1 MKQGKQ
7 ISTKQRWMR
16 YSAYM
21 LISAILGGFIGF
33 FGVLIF
39 KFPPPPSYLNLDN
52 FLICLRIVTFVIFAG
67 TVYLG
72 LKANQSYK
80 LYHSISDEDEE
91 RVDELY
97 KTMYRNLEYATISFN
112 VAVSLTLLNLVLGFG
127 VTFLEDGAIM
137 YGSIFDV
144 VFYVILLIS
153 QIFIMKLTQK
163 IREYKLSAFAMVKE
177 MKDFAEAM
185 DEGEKQA
192 NYEMSFQIV
201 FTLNQIVLP
210 GLYLFLFV
218 LSMLLQEQQIT
229 AFLVVAFL
237 HIYINI
243 LNVQMIRK
251 YFK

>member
-16 YSAYM
+16 NSAYM

-33 FGVLIF
+33 FGILIF
-39 KFPPPPSYLNLDN
+39 KFGLPSYLNLDN
-52 FLICLRIVTFVIFAG
+52 FLFFLRIMTFVIFAG
-67 TVYLG
+67 TVYFG
-72 LKANQSYK
+72 VKANQNYK

-91 RVDELY
+91 RVDKLY
-97 KTMYRNLEYATISFN
+97 KKMYRNLEYATISFN
-112 VAVSLTLLNLVLGFG
+112 VAASLTLLNLVLGFG
-127 VTFLEDGAIM
+127 VTFLEESAVM
-137 YGSIFDV
+137 YGSILDV

-153 QIFIMKLTQK
+153 QVFIVKLTQK
-163 IREYKLSAFAMVKE
+163 IRDYKLSAFATVKE
-177 MKDFAEAM
+177 VKEFMEAM

-210 GLYLFLFV
+210 GLYLFLFLV
-218 LSMLLQEQQIT
+218 SLLLQERQIM

-237 HIYINI
+237 HIYIN
-243 LNVQMIRK
+243 VMQVRMIRR

>member
-7 ISTKQRWMR
+7 ITTKQRWMR
-16 YSAYM
+16 NLTY
-21 LISAILGGFIGF
+21 LFLGAIFGAFCGF
-33 FGVLIF
+33 FGVMID
-39 KFPPPPSYLNLDN
+39 KFGLPSFVNLDN
-52 FLICLRIVTFVIFAG
+52 FLFCLRIVTFVIFAG

-91 RVDELY
+91 RADELNM
-97 KTMYRNLEYATISFN
+97 KMYRNLEYAIIMFN
-112 VAVSLTLLNLVLGFG
+112 IAASLTLLNLGLGFG
-127 VTFLEDGAIM
+127 VAFLEESAIM
-137 YGSIFDV
+137 YGSIFDA

-163 IREYKLSAFAMVKE
+163 IRDYKLSAFATVKE

-218 LSMLLQEQQIT
+218 LSMLLQERQIT

-237 HIYINI
+237 HIYIN
-243 LNVQMIRK
+243 VMQVRMIRR

>member
-39 KFPPPPSYLNLDN
+39 KFNPPSYLNLDN
-52 FLICLRIVTFVIFAG
+52 FLFCLRIVTFVIFAG
-67 TVYLG
+67 TVYFG
-72 LKANQSYK
+72 LKANQTHK

-91 RVDELY
+91 LIDDLY
-97 KTMYRNLEYATISFN
+97 MKMYRNLEYATILFN
-112 VAVSLTLLNLVLGFG
+112 IATSLTLLNLVLGFG
-127 VTFLEDGAIM
+127 VTFLEESAVM
-137 YGSIFDV
+137 YGSIFDL
-144 VFYVILLIS
+144 VFYIVLLFS
-153 QIFIMKLTQK
+153 QVFIIKLTQK
-163 IREYKLSAFAMVKE
+163 IREYKLSAFATVKE
-177 MKDFAEAM
+177 VKEFMEAM

-210 GLYLFLFV
+210 GMYLFLFII
-218 LSMLLQEQQIT
+218 SMILQERQIM

-237 HIYINI
+237 HIYIN
-243 LNVQMIRK
+243 VMQVRMIRR

>member
-1 MKQGKQ
+1 
-7 ISTKQRWMR
+7 
-16 YSAYM
+16 M
-21 LISAILGGFIGF
+21 LISAILGGFFGF
-33 FGVLIF
+33 FWVLIF
-39 KFPPPPSYLNLDN
+39 KFSLPSYLNLDN
-52 FLICLRIVTFVIFAG
+52 FLTFLRIITFVIFAG
-67 TVYLG
+67 TVYFG
-72 LKANQSYK
+72 VKANQNYK

-91 RVDELY
+91 RVDKLY
-97 KTMYRNLEYATISFN
+97 KKMYRNLEYATISFN

-127 VTFLEDGAIM
+127 VTFLEESAVM
-137 YGSIFDV
+137 YGSILDV

-153 QIFIMKLTQK
+153 QVFIVKLTQK
-163 IREYKLSAFAMVKE
+163 IRDYKLSAFATVKE
-177 MKDFAEAM
+177 MKDFVEAM

-218 LSMLLQEQQIT
+218 VSMLLQERQIM

-237 HIYINI
+237 HIYIN
-243 LNVQMIRK
+243 VMQVRMIRL

>member
-7 ISTKQRWMR
+7 ITTKQRWFR
-16 YSAYM
+16 NLTY
-21 LISAILGGFIGF
+21 LFLGAIFGAFCGF
-33 FGVLIF
+33 FGVSISKLGL
-39 KFPPPPSYLNLDN
+39 PSFVNLDN
-52 FLICLRIVTFVIFAG
+52 FLFCLRIITFVIFAG
-67 TVYLG
+67 TIYFG
-72 LKANQSYK
+72 IQANKKYQF
-80 LYHSISDEDEE
+80 YHSISDEEE
-91 RVDELY
+91 EHFDELC
-97 KTMYRNLEYATISFN
+97 KKMYRNLEYATISFN

-127 VTFLEDGAIM
+127 VAFLEESAVM
-137 YGSIFDV
+137 YGSIFDLV
-144 VFYVILLIS
+144 LFIVLLIT
-153 QIFIMKLTQK
+153 QVIIIKLTEK
-163 IREYKLSAFAMVKE
+163 IRDYKLSAFATVKE

-218 LSMLLQEQQIT
+218 LSMLLQERQIT

-237 HIYINI
+237 HIYIN
-243 LNVQMIRK
+243 VMQVRMVRR

>member
-16 YSAYM
+16 NSAYM

-33 FGVLIF
+33 FGILIF
-39 KFPPPPSYLNLDN
+39 KFGLPSYLNLDN
-52 FLICLRIVTFVIFAG
+52 FLFFLRIMTFVIFAG
-67 TVYLG
+67 TVYFG
-72 LKANQSYK
+72 VKANQNYK
-80 LYHSISDEDEE
+80 IYHSISDEDEE
-91 RVDELY
+91 RVDKLY
-97 KTMYRNLEYATISFN
+97 KKMYRNLEYATISFN
-112 VAVSLTLLNLVLGFG
+112 VAASLTLLNLVLGFG
-127 VTFLEDGAIM
+127 VTFLEESAVM
-137 YGSIFDV
+137 YGSILDV

-153 QIFIMKLTQK
+153 QVFIVKLTQK
-163 IREYKLSAFAMVKE
+163 IRDYKLSAFATVKE
-177 MKDFAEAM
+177 VKEFMEAM

-210 GLYLFLFV
+210 GLYLFLFLV
-218 LSMLLQEQQIT
+218 SLLLQERQIM

-237 HIYINI
+237 HIYIN
-243 LNVQMIRK
+243 VMQVRMIRR

>member
-1 MKQGKQ
+1 MDEEPYLFVLGQFW
-7 ISTKQRWMR
+7 S
-16 YSAYM
+16 
-21 LISAILGGFIGF
+21 ILWL
-33 FGVLIF
+33 FGVMID
-39 KFPPPPSYLNLDN
+39 KFGLPSFVNLDN
-52 FLICLRIVTFVIFAG
+52 FLFCLRIVTFVIFAG

-91 RVDELY
+91 RADELNM
-97 KTMYRNLEYATISFN
+97 KMYRNLEYAIIMFN
-112 VAVSLTLLNLVLGFG
+112 IASLTLLNLGLGFG
-127 VTFLEDGAIM
+127 VAFLEESAIM
-137 YGSIFDV
+137 YGSIFDA
-144 VFYVILLIS
+144 VFYVILLIG

-163 IREYKLSAFAMVKE
+163 IRDYQLSAFATVKE
-177 MKDFAEAM
+177 VKDFMEAM

-218 LSMLLQEQQIT
+218 LSMLLQERQIT

-237 HIYINI
+237 HVYIN
-243 LNVQMIRK
+243 VMQVRMIRR

>member
-7 ISTKQRWMR
+7 ITTKQRWMR
-16 YSAYM
+16 YLAYM
-21 LISAILGGFIGF
+21 LMSAILGGFVGM
-33 FGVLIF
+33 FGVIIM
-39 KFPPPPSYLNLDN
+39 KFGLPSFVNLDN

-97 KTMYRNLEYATISFN
+97 KKMYRNLEYAIIMFN
-112 VAVSLTLLNLVLGFG
+112 VAASLTLLNLGLGFG
-127 VTFLEDGAIM
+127 VAFLEEGALM

-163 IREYKLSAFAMVKE
+163 IRDYQLSAFATVKE
-177 MKDFAEAM
+177 VKEFMESV

-218 LSMLLQEQQIT
+218 LSMLLQERQIT

-237 HIYINI
+237 HIYIN
-243 LNVQMIRK
+243 VMQVRMVRR

>member
-16 YSAYM
+16 NSAYM

-33 FGVLIF
+33 FGILIF
-39 KFPPPPSYLNLDN
+39 KFGLPSYLNLDN
-52 FLICLRIVTFVIFAG
+52 FLFFLRIMTFVIFAG
-67 TVYLG
+67 TVYFG
-72 LKANQSYK
+72 VKANQNYK
-80 LYHSISDEDEE
+80 IYHSISDEDEE
-91 RVDELY
+91 RVDKLY
-97 KTMYRNLEYATISFN
+97 KKMYRNLEYATISFN

-127 VTFLEDGAIM
+127 VTFLEESAVM
-137 YGSIFDV
+137 YGSILDV

-153 QIFIMKLTQK
+153 QVFIVKLTQK
-163 IREYKLSAFAMVKE
+163 IRDYKLSAFATVKE
-177 MKDFAEAM
+177 VKEFMEAM

-210 GLYLFLFV
+210 GLYLFLFLV
-218 LSMLLQEQQIT
+218 SLLLQERQIM

-237 HIYINI
+237 HIYIN
-243 LNVQMIRK
+243 VMQVRMIRR

>member
-7 ISTKQRWMR
+7 ITTKQRWMR
-16 YSAYM
+16 YLAYM
-21 LISAILGGFIGF
+21 LMSAILGALVGM
-33 FGVLIF
+33 FGVLIM
-39 KFPPPPSYLNLDN
+39 KFGLPSFVSLDD
-52 FLICLRIVTFVIFAG
+52 FLFCLRIVTFVIFAG

-80 LYHSISDEDEE
+80 LYHSVSDEDEE
-91 RVDELY
+91 RADELNM
-97 KTMYRNLEYATISFN
+97 KMYRNLEYAIIMFN
-112 VAVSLTLLNLVLGFG
+112 VAASLTLLNLGLGFG
-127 VTFLEDGAIM
+127 VAFLEEGAIM
-137 YGSIFDV
+137 YGSIFDA
-144 VFYVILLIS
+144 VFYVVLLIG

-163 IREYKLSAFAMVKE
+163 IRDYQLSAFATVKE

-218 LSMLLQEQQIT
+218 LSMLLQERQIT

-237 HIYINI
+237 HIYIN
-243 LNVQMIRK
+243 VMQVRMVRR

>member
-1 MKQGKQ
+1 MKQRKQ

-33 FGVLIF
+33 FGILIF
-39 KFPPPPSYLNLDN
+39 KFGLPSYLNLDN
-52 FLICLRIVTFVIFAG
+52 FLIFLRIITFVIFAG
-67 TVYLG
+67 TVYFG
-72 LKANQSYK
+72 VKANQNYK

-91 RVDELY
+91 RVDKLY
-97 KTMYRNLEYATISFN
+97 KKMYRNLEYATISFN
-112 VAVSLTLLNLVLGFG
+112 IAVSLTLLNLVLGFG
-127 VTFLEDGAIM
+127 VTFLEESAVM
-137 YGSIFDV
+137 YGSILDV

-153 QIFIMKLTQK
+153 QVFIVKLTQK
-163 IREYKLSAFAMVKE
+163 IRDYKLSAFATVKE
-177 MKDFAEAM
+177 VKEFMEAM

-218 LSMLLQEQQIT
+218 VSMLLQERQIM

-237 HIYINI
+237 HIYIN
-243 LNVQMIRK
+243 VMQVRMIRR

>member
-7 ISTKQRWMR
+7 LTTKQRWLR
-16 YSAYM
+16 NLTY
-21 LISAILGGFIGF
+21 LFLGAIFGAFCGF
-33 FGVLIF
+33 FGVMIN
-39 KFPPPPSYLNLDN
+39 KFELASFVSLDD
-52 FLICLRIVTFVIFAG
+52 FLFCLRIVTFVIFAG

-80 LYHSISDEDEE
+80 LYNSISDEDEE
-91 RVDELY
+91 LADELNM
-97 KTMYRNLEYATISFN
+97 KMYRNLEYAIIMFN
-112 VAVSLTLLNLVLGFG
+112 VAASLTLLNLGLGFG
-127 VTFLEDGAIM
+127 VAFLEEGAIM
-137 YGSIFDV
+137 YGSIFDA
-144 VFYVILLIS
+144 VFYVVLLIG

-163 IREYKLSAFAMVKE
+163 IRDYQLSAFATVKE
-177 MKDFAEAM
+177 MKDFMEAM

-218 LSMLLQEQQIT
+218 LSMLLQERQIT

-237 HIYINI
+237 HIYIN
-243 LNVQMIRK
+243 VMQVRMVRR

>member
-1 MKQGKQ
+1 MKQGRQ
-7 ISTKQRWMR
+7 ISTKQRWVR
-16 YSAYM
+16 N
-21 LISAILGGFIGF
+21 LIYLLSGAIFGAFCGF
-33 FGVLIF
+33 FGVIIN
-39 KFPPPPSYLNLDN
+39 KFGLPSFVNLDN

-97 KTMYRNLEYATISFN
+97 KKMYRNLEYATISFN

-153 QIFIMKLTQK
+153 QIFIMKLIQK
-163 IREYKLSAFAMVKE
+163 IRDYQLSAFATVKE
-177 MKDFAEAM
+177 VKEFMEAM

-218 LSMLLQEQQIT
+218 LSMLLQERQIT

-237 HIYINI
+237 HIYIN
-243 LNVQMIRK
+243 VMQVRMVRR

>member
-1 MKQGKQ
+1 MKQRKQ

-33 FGVLIF
+33 FGILIF
-39 KFPPPPSYLNLDN
+39 KFGLPSYLNLDN
-52 FLICLRIVTFVIFAG
+52 LLIFLRIITFVIFAG
-67 TVYLG
+67 TVYFG
-72 LKANQSYK
+72 VKANQNYK

-91 RVDELY
+91 RVDKLY
-97 KTMYRNLEYATISFN
+97 KKMYRNLEYAIIMFN
-112 VAVSLTLLNLVLGFG
+112 VAASLTLLNLGLGFG
-127 VTFLEDGAIM
+127 VTFLEESAIM
-137 YGSIFDV
+137 YGSIFDL
-144 VFYVILLIS
+144 VFYIVLLVS
-153 QIFIMKLTQK
+153 QVFIIKLTQK
-163 IREYKLSAFAMVKE
+163 IRDYKLSAFATVKE
-177 MKDFAEAM
+177 VKEFMEAM

-218 LSMLLQEQQIT
+218 VSMLLQERQIT

-237 HIYINI
+237 HIYIN
-243 LNVQMIRK
+243 VMQVRMIRR

>member
-7 ISTKQRWMR
+7 ISTKQRGMR

-33 FGVLIF
+33 FGILIF
-39 KFPPPPSYLNLDN
+39 KFGLPSYLNLDN
-52 FLICLRIVTFVIFAG
+52 FLTFLRIITFVIFAG
-67 TVYLG
+67 TVYFG
-72 LKANQSYK
+72 VKANQNYK

-91 RVDELY
+91 RVDKLY
-97 KTMYRNLEYATISFN
+97 KKMYRNLEYATISFN

-127 VTFLEDGAIM
+127 VTFLEESAVM
-137 YGSIFDV
+137 YGSILDV

-153 QIFIMKLTQK
+153 QVFIVKLTQK
-163 IREYKLSAFAMVKE
+163 IRDYKLSAFATVKE
-177 MKDFAEAM
+177 VKEFMEAM

-218 LSMLLQEQQIT
+218 VSMLLQERQIT

-237 HIYINI
+237 HIYIN
-243 LNVQMIRK
+243 VMQVRMIRR

>member
-7 ISTKQRWMR
+7 ITTKQRWMR
-16 YSAYM
+16 NLTY
-21 LISAILGGFIGF
+21 LFLGAIFGAFCGF
-33 FGVLIF
+33 FGVMID
-39 KFPPPPSYLNLDN
+39 KFGLPSFVNLDN
-52 FLICLRIVTFVIFAG
+52 FLFCLRIVTFVIFAG

-91 RVDELY
+91 RADELNM
-97 KTMYRNLEYATISFN
+97 KMYRNLEYATISFN

-163 IREYKLSAFAMVKE
+163 IREYKLSAFATVKE

-192 NYEMSFQIV
+192 NYEMCFQIV

-218 LSMLLQEQQIT
+218 LSMLLQERQIT

-237 HIYINI
+237 HIYIN
-243 LNVQMIRK
+243 VMQVRMVRR

>member
-7 ISTKQRWMR
+7 ITTKQRWLR
-16 YSAYM
+16 NLTYLFLGAIFGAFCGFLGVS
-21 LISAILGGFIGF
+21 ISKLG
-33 FGVLIF
+33 L
-39 KFPPPPSYLNLDN
+39 PSFVTLDN
-52 FLICLRIVTFVIFAG
+52 FLFCLRIITFVIFAG
-67 TVYLG
+67 TVYFG
-72 LKANQSYK
+72 LKANQTHK

-91 RVDELY
+91 RADELNM
-97 KTMYRNLEYATISFN
+97 KMYRNLEYAIIMFN
-112 VAVSLTLLNLVLGFG
+112 VAASLTLLNLGLGFG
-127 VTFLEDGAIM
+127 VAFLEESAIM
-137 YGSIFDV
+137 YGSIFDL
-144 VFYVILLIS
+144 VFYVVLLVA

-163 IREYKLSAFAMVKE
+163 IRDYQLSAFATVKE
-177 MKDFAEAM
+177 MKDFMEAM

-218 LSMLLQEQQIT
+218 LSMLLQERQIT

-237 HIYINI
+237 HIYIN
-243 LNVQMIRK
+243 VMQVRMVRR